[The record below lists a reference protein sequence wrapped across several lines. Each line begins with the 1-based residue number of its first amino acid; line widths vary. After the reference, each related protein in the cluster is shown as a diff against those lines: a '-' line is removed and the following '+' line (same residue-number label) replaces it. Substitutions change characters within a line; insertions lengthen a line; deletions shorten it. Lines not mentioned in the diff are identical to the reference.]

1 MVGRSKKKNYKM
13 SGNNKMLFE
22 IYTQVFFMQKLI
34 YFILCL
40 ILIYKSLGSVGWKT
54 KYKLAYL

>member
-40 ILIYKSLGSVGWKT
+40 IFIYKSLGSVGWKT